1 MKQPS
6 RVKRIVIIIIILITF
21 YLLSSTKH
29 YEHDCLE
36 GDGGYCYTIAY
47 IYWGDVTGNDWLL
60 GIKLTQNIDRG
71 NL

>member
-1 MKQPS
+1 MKTL
-6 RVKRIVIIIIILITF
+6 KGIIIMLILLAMAF
-21 YLLSSTKH
+21 LFSSTNH
-29 YEHDCLE
+29 YEYGCFEED
-36 GDGGYCYTIAY
+36 YCYTITY